1 MQNEPLAPD
10 ASSAATEAHLMLS
23 ATEARV
29 LGTLMEK
36 ARTVPDS
43 YPLSL
48 NSLVLGCNQKSSREP
63 LMVVTEAQAAE
74 ALDNLKA
81 LNLVRESAVGRV
93 LRFEHNFQRGIK
105 VPEQSA
111 VLLGL
116 LMLRGAQTAG
126 ELRLNSERWYKFADI
141 SSVDGFLEEL
151 QDRTADKGGPLVVKL
166 PRSAGMREQ
175 RWMHLLCGP
184 VNLDAIHPGNSPLTS
199 LGGPEAGWVQRVA
212 ALEEEVAQLRKTV
225 QKLCSEL
232 GIDNGLSLPGQQST
246 NDRAKTHAAQ
256 Q

>member
-1 MQNEPLAPD
+1 MQNDHLEDAEAPGTQLAQPIC
-10 ASSAATEAHLMLS
+10 LS
-23 ATEARV
+23 VGEARV
-29 LGTLMEK
+29 LATLMEK

-63 LMVVTEAQAAE
+63 LMNLSEAQAAA
-74 ALDNLKA
+74 ALDTLKS
-81 LNLVRESAVGRV
+81 LNLVREASVGRV

-116 LMLRGAQTAG
+116 LMLRGPQTAG

-151 QDRTADKGGPLVVKL
+151 QDRSVDKGGPLVVKL
-166 PRSAGMREQ
+166 PRAPGTREQ
-175 RWMHLLCGP
+175 RWTHLLCGAP
-184 VNLDAIHPGNSPLTS
+184 DLTAMGSDASGNPAAGHANSP
-199 LGGPEAGWVQRVA
+199 AAMAQRIA
-212 ALEEEVAQLRKTV
+212 ALETEVSQLREKV
-225 QKLCSEL
+225 QKLCAEL
-232 GIDNGLSLPGQQST
+232 DV
-246 NDRAKTHAAQ
+246 
-256 Q
+256 